1 MDSMFY
7 VGIAIAIGI
16 TVGLVMSLVYKS
28 ALKGQKALIW
38 TRTRP
43 LKSHK
48 KLAYWKE
55 ATLEAKLFTR
65 PERCRERTQGT
76 P

>member
-28 ALKGQKALIW
+28 TLKGQKATVDVDKDKVIEI
-38 TRTRP
+38 
-43 LKSHK
+43 
-48 KLAYWKE
+48 AQKE
-55 ATLEAKLFTR
+55 AEHIKKEASLEAKDIVYQAKS
-65 PERCRERTQGT
+65 EA
-76 P
+76 